1 MVAELER
8 SEPLTRAEIAG
19 EDTWDLST
27 IYADDDAWEADV
39 ARVPKALAAAVRH
52 RGHLDAGAVE
62 LATAVADV
70 MAVRQLLERV
80 RVFATLRHHED
91 MTDGMALARYERS
104 TKLAV
109 DAGEALAFFE
119 PELLALPA
127 DRFDEL
133 AAALEL
139 APYRHLLGNLA
150 RNRPHVRSVE
160 VEEVLAQVADVER
173 GASESFN
180 ALDNADLTYGTVR
193 DEAGNEVTL
202 TKGRHA
208 LLLRSKD
215 RAVRRAAHEAFVAPY
230 LAHRHT
236 LAALYA
242 SSVRGDAFDARV
254 RRHPS
259 AREAALF
266 GTNLPVAV
274 YDNLISSVRE
284 ATPVVARYL
293 ELRRRLLGL
302 DGLQTWDLQVPLS
315 PEPERRYP
323 YREAVEIVVAG
334 LGPLGEGYAADLRQ
348 GFERRWVDV
357 YETKGKRSGAY
368 SWGAY
373 GAPPV
378 ILMNWNGTIGDV
390 FTLAHEAG
398 HAMHSFYAD
407 AAQPFHAAQYPI
419 FLAEIAST
427 VNETLLNWHL
437 VGQTPANDPLGRF
450 ALLNRFADTFL
461 GTVVRQTMFAEFEA
475 RTHQIVESGAP
486 LTLDGLDAL
495 YGELYAAYT
504 PGVEVDDAV
513 RVNWGR
519 IPHFYRAFYV
529 FQYATGLSA
538 AIALAAALRD
548 EGQPARERYLAFL
561 AEGGSDYPLAILN
574 RAGVDLSSPAPIRA
588 GLAEFDRVVAAM
600 EEIEATGVLSQRGS

>member
-8 SEPLTRAEIAG
+8 AEPLTRADLALD
-19 EDTWDLST
+19 DTWDLST
-27 IYADDDAWEADV
+27 IYPGDDAWERDV
-39 ARVPKALAAAVRH
+39 ARVPAALAAATRY
-52 RGHLDAGAVE
+52 RDRLGKSAAE
-62 LATAVADV
+62 LAAAIGDV
-70 MAVRQLLERV
+70 TAVRQLIEQI

-91 MTDGMALARYERS
+91 VTDGEALARYERS
-104 TKLAV
+104 AKLAV

-127 DRFDEL
+127 DRLGALIAAPEL
-133 AAALEL
+133 ES
-139 APYRHLLGNLA
+139 YRHLLENLS

-160 VEEVLAQVADVER
+160 VEEVLAQVADVAR
-173 GASESFN
+173 GASESFG
-180 ALDNADLTYGTVR
+180 ALDNADLTYGAVR
-193 DEAGNEVTL
+193 DEAGHEVTL

-215 RAVRRAAHEAFVAPY
+215 RAVRQAAHEALMAPY

-242 SSVRGDAFDARV
+242 SSVRGDIFDARV
-254 RRHPS
+254 RHYPS
-259 AREAALF
+259 TREAALF
-266 GTNLPVAV
+266 ATNLPVAV
-274 YDNLISSVRE
+274 YDTLIASVRE
-284 ATPVVARYL
+284 ATPVVGRYL
-293 ELRRRLLGL
+293 DLRRRVLGL
-302 DGLQTWDLQVPLS
+302 DALRAWDLQVPLS
-315 PEPERRYP
+315 PEPERRYG
-323 YREAVEIVVAG
+323 YREAVEIVLAG
-334 LGPLGEGYAADLRQ
+334 LGPLGDRYAADLRQ
-348 GFERRWVDV
+348 GFGNRWVDV

-373 GAPPV
+373 GASPV

-398 HAMHSFYAD
+398 HAMHSLFAD
-407 AAQPFHAAQYPI
+407 AAQPFHDAQYPI

-437 VGQTPANDPLGRF
+437 IAQTPATDALGRF
-450 ALLNRFADTFL
+450 ALLNRFADTYL

-475 RTHQIVESGAP
+475 RAHQTVEAGAP

-504 PGVEVDDAV
+504 PDVEVDDAV
-513 RVNWGR
+513 RVTWGR

-548 EGQPARERYLAFL
+548 EGPPAQVRYLAFL
-561 AEGGSDYPLAILN
+561 AAGGSDYPLAILG
-574 RAGVDLSSPAPIRA
+574 RAGVDLSSPEPIRA
-588 GLAEFDRVVAAM
+588 GLAEFARVVAAM
-600 EEIEATGVLSQRGS
+600 EEIEASGALVR

>member
-1 MVAELER
+1 MVANLER
-8 SEPLTRAEIAG
+8 AEPLTREDLAE

-27 IYADDDAWEADV
+27 VYGSGDEWEGDV
-39 ARVPKALAAAVRH
+39 ALVPAATAAATHHRDRLGESAAGLAAAI
-52 RGHLDAGAVE
+52 
-62 LATAVADV
+62 TSV
-70 MAVRQLLERV
+70 MALRQLIEKV
-80 RVFATLRHHED
+80 RVYATLRHHED
-91 MTDGMALARYERS
+91 MTDGEALSRYERS
-104 TKLAV
+104 ARLAV

-127 DRFDEL
+127 DRFEAL
-133 AAALEL
+133 ASAADL
-139 APYRHLLGNLA
+139 APYRHLLDDLA

-160 VEEVLAQVADVER
+160 VEEILAQVADVER
-173 GASESFN
+173 GAAESFA
-180 ALDNADLTYGTVR
+180 ALDNADLTFDTVR

-208 LLLRSKD
+208 LLQRSKD
-215 RAVRRAAHEAFVAPY
+215 RSVRQAAHAAFMAPY

-242 SSVRGDAFDARV
+242 SSVRGNIFGARV
-254 RRHPS
+254 RRHAS

-266 GTNLPVAV
+266 STNLPVSV
-274 YDNLISSVRE
+274 YDNLIASVRE
-284 ATPVVARYL
+284 ATPVVGRYL
-293 ELRRRLLGL
+293 ELRRRVLGL
-302 DGLQTWDLQVPLS
+302 DVLRAWDLQVPLS

-323 YREAVEIVVAG
+323 YRDAVEIVLDG
-334 LGPLGEGYAADLRQ
+334 LGPLGEGYAADLRR
-348 GFERRWVDV
+348 GFDRRWVDV

-398 HAMHSFYAD
+398 HAMHSLYAD

-437 VGQTPANDPLGRF
+437 VGRTRDEDALGRF
-450 ALLNRFADTFL
+450 ALLNRFADTYL

-475 RTHQIVESGAP
+475 RAHQTVEAGNP
-486 LTLDGLDAL
+486 LTVDGLDAL
-495 YGELYAAYT
+495 YGDLYAAYS
-504 PGVEVDDAV
+504 PGVEVDDAI
-513 RVNWGR
+513 RATWGR
-519 IPHFYRAFYV
+519 IPHFYRAYYV
-529 FQYATGLSA
+529 YQYATGLSA
-538 AIALAAALRD
+538 AVALAAALRD
-548 EGQPARERYLAFL
+548 EGTPAQERYLAFL
-561 AEGGSDYPLAILN
+561 AAGGSDYPLDTLS
-574 RAGVDLSSPAPIRA
+574 RAGVDLRSPEPVRA
-588 GLAEFDRVVAAM
+588 GLAEFERVIGAM
-600 EEIEATGVLSQRGS
+600 EEIEESGALAS